1 MDAKALLERMTDKA
15 AKVPLVRD
23 VTAAYAARL
32 ASIAHKLS
40 QEELEGMV
48 QMGVVINDR
57 TTVLVPVLRADQID
71 TWLAAEGVVPRPVGT

>member
-1 MDAKALLERMTDKA
+1 MDAKALLERMNDKT

-48 QMGVVINDR
+48 QIGVVINDR
-57 TTVLVPVLRADQID
+57 TTVLVPVLRPDQVD
-71 TWLAAEGVVPRPVGT
+71 AWLAANGIVPRPMKA